1 MSQSSSLAVKEI
13 FPPHLGDMRAARS
26 PGRPINLLLKDTILS
41 AIATVLTEEGYQG
54 LTIGRVAKAA
64 GVSTATVYRR
74 WPTKQ
79 AMFFDAIRQWKT
91 SLTPDIDTGSFLG
104 DVDQLVEARIR
115 FLATPLGRTY
125 GTLLGEAVHNP
136 EFGTVLREVSIE
148 PARAQMHRFLER
160 ARHRG
165 EDGFCYPA
173 DTVLDMLLST
183 IHFRAMDTLWNCTLE
198 TDANIRDLKGLVR
211 CMIGTRQ

>member
-1 MSQSSSLAVKEI
+1 MSQSSSLAVKEA
-13 FPPHLGDMRAARS
+13 FPPHLADMRVSRS

-54 LTIGRVAKAA
+54 LTIGKVAKQA

-79 AMFFDAIRQWKT
+79 AMFFDAIRQWKF
-91 SLTPDIDTGSFLG
+91 SLTPEIDTGSFLG
-104 DVDQLVEARIR
+104 DVDQLIEARIR

-148 PARAQMHRFLER
+148 PARQQMHRFLER
-160 ARHRG
+160 AKKRD
-165 EDGFCYPA
+165 EEAFCYPA
-173 DTVLDMLLST
+173 DTVLDVILST
-183 IHFRAMDTLWNCTLE
+183 IHFRAMDTLWNKSIE
-198 TDANIRDLKGLVR
+198 TEVNIRDLKALTR
-211 CMIGTRQ
+211 CLIGTRQ